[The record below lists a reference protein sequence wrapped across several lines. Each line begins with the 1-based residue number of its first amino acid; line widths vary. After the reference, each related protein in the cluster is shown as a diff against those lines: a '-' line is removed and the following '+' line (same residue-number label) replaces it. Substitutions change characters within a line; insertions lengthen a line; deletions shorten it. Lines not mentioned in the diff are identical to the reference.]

1 MGRKKLAQNEDGRG
15 SKKVEELFKESIEE
29 YEKDTIEFLRNFTRN
44 QRSRMGRK
52 SWTTINVENVEM
64 TSTQEMWNMKS

>member
-52 SWTTINVENVEM
+52 S
-64 TSTQEMWNMKS
+64 